1 MIDTRTNQKN
11 KIKDKINSYFSKK
24 KNYPKID
31 QLFSRFLY
39 YLFFLLHSH
48 IVSQLPKFP
57 RV

>member
-39 YLFFLLHSH
+39 YLFIHSH
-48 IVSQLPKFP
+48 IVPQLPKFP